1 MKKVMQKIFTAVMV
15 LAMGV
20 GLVAPALQAAP
31 VYADGDGD
39 GGGGYGSERAAI
51 LTQCA
56 GMDGPDGGNG
66 GSIGCVIELV
76 VNILTILVGIAGVI
90 GIVIVGIQYITAG
103 GSEEQTRKAK
113 RRLFEI
119 VLGLVAYAAVYGLA
133 QWILPSL

>member
-1 MKKVMQKIFTAVMV
+1 MKKVIQKIFTAVMV

-31 VYADGDGD
+31 VYADTESESNQP
-39 GGGGYGSERAAI
+39 GYGEGERKAAI
-51 LTQCA
+51 LHECA
-56 GMDGPDGGNG
+56 GKDSGKE
-66 GSIGCVIELV
+66 SIGCVIELV

>member
-1 MKKVMQKIFTAVMV
+1 MKKVIQKIFTAIMV
-15 LAMGV
+15 LALGA

-31 VYADGDGD
+31 VYADENADQPKAQ
-39 GGGGYGSERAAI
+39 AAI
-51 LTQCA
+51 LTGCA
-56 GMDGPDGGNG
+56 GEENGKGGG
-66 GSIGCVIELV
+66 IICVVRLV